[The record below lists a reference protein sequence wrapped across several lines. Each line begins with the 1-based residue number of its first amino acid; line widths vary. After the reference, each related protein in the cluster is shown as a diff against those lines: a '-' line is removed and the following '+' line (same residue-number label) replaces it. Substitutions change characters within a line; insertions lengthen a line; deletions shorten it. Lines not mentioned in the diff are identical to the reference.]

1 MVSMVLLK
9 PKEENFIF
17 SNMTQDLAYLET
29 MHYFPEEE
37 AMPRWMVLEAL
48 LQQV

>member
-1 MVSMVLLK
+1 MVLLK

-29 MHYFPEEE
+29 MHFPEE
-37 AMPRWMVLEAL
+37 AMPRWMALEAL
-48 LQQV
+48 LPQV